1 MNKTADPTKIQIL
14 LKLILAVLLLRL
26 AMDYSPFGKTSI
38 AGVIAITS
46 AYAGLGLL
54 LWALFGVVISLFASR
69 GDSSDDGSH
78 DR

>member
-1 MNKTADPTKIQIL
+1 MNKTSDPTKIQIL
-14 LKLILAVLLLRL
+14 LRLILAVLLLRL

-38 AGVIAITS
+38 AGVIAIAS

-69 GDSSDDGSH
+69 GDSSDDRSH

>member
-1 MNKTADPTKIQIL
+1 MNKTADSSKIQIL
-14 LKLILAVLLLRL
+14 LKLILAVLLLRI

-38 AGVIAITS
+38 AGGITVAS

-54 LWALFGVVISLFASR
+54 LWAAFGVVGSIFAGR

-78 DR
+78 EP

>member
-1 MNKTADPTKIQIL
+1 MNKTADSAMIQIL

-38 AGVIAITS
+38 AGVIVIAS

-54 LWALFGVVISLFASR
+54 LWAAFGVAMSLFTGR
-69 GDSSDDGSH
+69 GDSSDSGSH